1 MVYFEERST
10 HLSRRRRRCGSHGA
24 GNPRSASAGR
34 EPGRGGR
41 DLLEKEP
48 IETITSTPA
57 GRGPLRPP
65 VASSRRRR
73 RRWRRRS
80 ETTTQRRRRRRR
92 RRTRR
97 CEGRR
102 RRQREAA
109 ARGGRRRRRRRRER
123 ERGEEMR
130 VAAAKGLGGEE
141 EGSGLVGV
149 VLREIPF
156 GFHILEIYS
165 NS

>member
-1 MVYFEERST
+1 MQETLDLRPREGSRGGEGEIYWRRSR
-10 HLSRRRRRCGSHGA
+10 SRRSRARPLVGAPSVRRWPPLAGDGGGGGGARRRQRNGGGGGGGGGHGGA
-24 GNPRSASAGR
+24 R
-34 EPGRGGR
+34 
-41 DLLEKEP
+41 
-48 IETITSTPA
+48 
-57 GRGPLRPP
+57 
-65 VASSRRRR
+65 
-73 RRWRRRS
+73 
-80 ETTTQRRRRRRR
+80 
-92 RRTRR
+92 
-97 CEGRR
+97 GRR

>member
-1 MVYFEERST
+1 VDDIGALLQEVVVVAKEVGAD
-10 HLSRRRRRCGSHGA
+10 LSRRRRRCGSHGA

-97 CEGRR
+97 CEGKAEAATRGGGAR
-102 RRQREAA
+102 GEAEAEAA
-109 ARGGRRRRRRRRER
+109 AREGEGG
-123 ERGEEMR
+123 GD
-130 VAAAKGLGGEE
+130 AGG
-141 EGSGLVGV
+141 GG
-149 VLREIPF
+149 
-156 GFHILEIYS
+156 
-165 NS
+165 